1 MPITTMTPIRIRHA
15 LECFYFGIDMFNHNP
30 SPGKL
35 LIICFFP
42 LGQLMIFAGLHRNE
56 TVWMVFRYP
65 KVSQISVKRYRFA
78 DAFSSGVFI
87 HLEIMLT
94 AFGLLNIQ
102 YLRGVSLND
111 DLGLQRMA
119 LFFPE

>member
-1 MPITTMTPIRIRHA
+1 
-15 LECFYFGIDMFNHNP
+15 
-30 SPGKL
+30 
-35 LIICFFP
+35 
-42 LGQLMIFAGLHRNE
+42 
-56 TVWMVFRYP
+56 MVFFYP
-65 KVSQISVKRYRFA
+65 KVSQIGIKRYRIA
-78 DAFSSGVFI
+78 DRTPDAVLI
-87 HLEIMLT
+87 YLEVMLT

>member
-1 MPITTMTPIRIRHA
+1 
-15 LECFYFGIDMFNHNP
+15 MFNHNP

-56 TVWMVFRYP
+56 TVWIVFCYP
-65 KVSQISVKRYRFA
+65 KVSPISVKGYRCA
-78 DAFSSGVFI
+78 DTFSYGVFI
-87 HLEIMLT
+87 HLEIMFT
-94 AFGLLNIQ
+94 ACSLLYIQ
-102 YLRGVSLND
+102 YFFGVSLND
-111 DLGLQRMA
+111 DLGLQGMA